1 MSRSATSRRFPHTSG
16 DICLDFAN
24 TLRGLRGGAAVELL
38 RDYDDLVSWAEQTGA
53 LTSTEARLQRREG
66 ERRTTAA
73 AGALA
78 RSRSLREVIYR
89 IFATLAEGR
98 GPATT
103 DLEALNAE
111 LGRALAHARVDRI
124 PDGFEWGWESE
135 VADLDRLLW
144 PVARAAARLL
154 THTPS
159 KTVRECSNPYCSG
172 LYVDTSRNHSRRW
185 CNLSTCGSRAKARG
199 RRRRQADD

>member
-1 MSRSATSRRFPHTSG
+1 MPRR
-16 DICLDFAN
+16 
-24 TLRGLRGGAAVELL
+24 
-38 RDYDDLVSWAEQTGA
+38 
-53 LTSTEARLQRREG
+53 
-66 ERRTTAA
+66 
-73 AGALA
+73 
-78 RSRSLREVIYR
+78 
-89 IFATLAEGR
+89 R

-103 DLEALNAE
+103 HLEALNAE
-111 LGRALAHARVDRI
+111 LGRALAPPRVDRI